1 MPMVRELVVRYQE
14 KEVNDPRVGEPVLTP
29 DAIYRLMSF
38 LRFAVD
44 EEVWAIVLD
53 VERKIV
59 GMYQVSKGGKH
70 ETSINASSLY
80 RTALLAEAS
89 YLIVVHN
96 HPSGGV
102 RPSQA
107 DISGTEGMVM
117 AGIALQLPLVDH
129 VIIGGKA
136 EYSFAQAG
144 MLAFIEAKALKNLG
158 LQGVPEIKHPEEREK
173 EVRDAF
179 ALLGKK
185 EAPVEMA
192 PAEATC

>member
-44 EEVWAIVLD
+44 EEVWAVVLD

-59 GMYQVSKGGKH
+59 GMYLVSKGGRH
-70 ETSINASSLY
+70 EAMLDAASLY

-89 YLIVVHN
+89 FLIVVHN
-96 HPSGGV
+96 HPSAGV

-107 DISGTEGMVM
+107 DINGTEGVVM
-117 AGIALQLPLVDH
+117 AGIALHLPLIDH

-185 EAPVEMA
+185 EAPVERV